1 MFLNKVID
9 PLAQLIGEWITE
21 LNIGTILIR
30 LVLAVL
36 CAGVIGVE
44 RAKKRHAA
52 GFRTYI
58 LVCLGAAIAMLTNQF
73 IFETYGTGDASRF
86 GAQVISG
93 IGFLGAGTILVTSR
107 SQIKGLTTAAG
118 LWASACIGL
127 TIGVGFYTLA
137 LIGTLIII
145 VCLSLFPYIEKWL
158 TKKANM
164 IELHIELDERASL
177 KELVNFVRKQGMRII
192 LVENNTAYARS
203 GLSVYTISLDT
214 SKLDN
219 DNVIDILRSLE
230 YVNYVEKIK

>member
-158 TKKANM
+158 TKRANM

>member
-145 VCLSLFPYIEKWL
+145 ACLSLFPYIEKWL
-158 TKKANM
+158 TKRANM

>member
-9 PLAQLIGEWITE
+9 PLAQLIGEWTTE

-158 TKKANM
+158 TKRANM

>member
-73 IFETYGTGDASRF
+73 IFETYASSI
-86 GAQVISG
+86 ISRPKNEVQAYSK
-93 IGFLGAGTILVTSR
+93 I
-107 SQIKGLTTAAG
+107 SQI
-118 LWASACIGL
+118 
-127 TIGVGFYTLA
+127 
-137 LIGTLIII
+137 
-145 VCLSLFPYIEKWL
+145 
-158 TKKANM
+158 
-164 IELHIELDERASL
+164 RAMDRL
-177 KELVNFVRKQGMRII
+177 KQI
-192 LVENNTAYARS
+192 
-203 GLSVYTISLDT
+203 
-214 SKLDN
+214 
-219 DNVIDILRSLE
+219 
-230 YVNYVEKIK
+230 EKIKQPQKVLGLSALPKNFSAKENPRQAKITPDNPCNNVSKKGRVV